1 MPRRCLLRSALHG
14 GAPNGHL
21 PFCLSCLSL
30 LPPQVLNWLD
40 TSQLTSPPCLCVNTE
55 RFCRFCECICFF
67 SPHQFHPS
75 WRRSVAFK
83 GHFMTASQMERTST
97 IPPSPSCLLAS
108 GQEMLATTKRSWE
121 SPLRWEGRCCPSTW
135 GLWPPREP
143 STRSWGQSHICTPI
157 PMGTAPLPPSKSNS
171 GYRDSAS
178 SVLLLFHPP
187 VIFCCSSEITA
198 KLCSFFFFFLHY

>member
-1 MPRRCLLRSALHG
+1 
-14 GAPNGHL
+14 
-21 PFCLSCLSL
+21 
-30 LPPQVLNWLD
+30 
-40 TSQLTSPPCLCVNTE
+40 
-55 RFCRFCECICFF
+55 
-67 SPHQFHPS
+67 
-75 WRRSVAFK
+75 
-83 GHFMTASQMERTST
+83 MTASQMERRST
-97 IPPSPSCLLAS
+97 IPPSPACLLAS
-108 GQEMLATTKRSWE
+108 RQEMLATTKRSWE

-198 KLCSFFFFFLHY
+198 KLCSFFFFFSSSIINIFSRVDSFPDHPPPTYTHACTYTL